1 MPSFVQQPPLRLLL
15 LALRRLSGWLGPT
28 LRQLSSRRALLGL
41 AGAVALT
48 YALAVL
54 WYVRSTPDLGIKSA
68 FSPIVKG
75 QPRDVVAGPEGILP
89 RAGDRIVQVADWP
102 IATWPDLLLAP
113 IKLQKWLDTHDA
125 LPPWAKRGSEGDSES
140 IHVRVSFERDR
151 DEGSGPLRFTAW
163 CQLGP
168 PHLDEMVPSL
178 LWFCLKLTLF
188 TCGALVM
195 WKRPADGA
203 AAQFFLLCVVTL
215 GAYMGGYHWT
225 HLSTAPPLM
234 IGFIVCGVLLPPV
247 SLHFFL
253 VFPRAKEVLVRR
265 PWRTLLTVYG
275 LPVCVLAILLG
286 LYLRVRWLF
295 HHQYPA
301 EVLDTAVEQLLGA
314 IYVSIAVS
322 AIWYVAS
329 VLALVHSYRTI
340 TDLTERNQVKWILY
354 GALGSLVPIGYS
366 LVLAIW
372 RPDDF
377 GAGAATWPMFAA
389 SALVT
394 VSFIVSITRYRLLE
408 LDQIVNAGVVYFVLA
423 GLVYYAVI
431 FLGTLVFNQMIAGP
445 RLSEAVR
452 VSITALVLLLVLDLV
467 RSRLRKALDRRFSRE
482 KYHLDRTLQ
491 RMGEAVQQLVDP
503 PTLLQRLL
511 QASAELLGV
520 SSGAVYLRQGEPPAY
535 RLAGALG
542 PGQPAMELPADCPLL
557 QQLRVGEI
565 VTARLRIGAA
575 LSPAQQQLRGLGGE
589 VAHPLSHEGSLLAVL
604 VLGPRE
610 HAPYRQEDLNLLAA
624 IARITALA
632 LASAEGHQTIDLLR
646 HDLQAKVEKIAEQQ
660 RRILTLQSQLRRA
673 AGSRQP
679 TAGSAEQ
686 TLPAAGCPLPA
697 ASGIVGSSPQMRQ
710 LLEMVRKVAATDAVV
725 LIRGESG
732 TGKELLAQAV
742 HEASPRAGKAFVK
755 VHCAALS
762 PTLLESELFGH
773 VKGAFTGAIH
783 NKTGRFEL
791 ANGGTLLLDE
801 IGDISLEVQTKL
813 LRVLQ
818 EKTIERVGSS
828 EPVKVDVRILAA
840 THQDLEGLIR
850 QGRFREDLFYRLN
863 VFPLVVP
870 PLRQRAED
878 IAELALFFLQRCA
891 ARCKKEMTQI
901 EDDALCALKGYSWP
915 GNVRQLENVIE
926 RAVVIAEGP
935 VITLNDLPLELVERL
950 PASPLAAWPEKDGD
964 LPPLGGPGLRREERE
979 RRERELLIRALRA
992 AAGNKAEAAR
1002 ALGLARSTLVSRLK
1016 RYGLG

>member
-1 MPSFVQQPPLRLLL
+1 MSFLSYRPSLERLPAALL
-15 LALRRLSGWLGPT
+15 QA
-28 LRQLSSRRALLGL
+28 LRQLPSRRGLLGL
-41 AGAVALT
+41 AGALALI

-54 WYVRSTPDLGIKSA
+54 WYVRSTPDLGFKSA
-68 FSPIVKG
+68 FSPVVKG
-75 QPRDVVAGPEGILP
+75 KPRDVMAGPEGTLP
-89 RAGDRIVQVADWP
+89 RAGDRIVQVGDLS
-102 IATWPDLLLAP
+102 ITTWPELLLAP
-113 IKLQKWLDTHDA
+113 LKLQQWLDAHSS
-125 LPPWAKRGSEGDSES
+125 LPSWAKAPVDDGEGFQ
-140 IHVRVSFERDR
+140 VRVLFERDSE
-151 DEGSGPLRFTAW
+151 DGGKPQRFTAW
-163 CQLGP
+163 CKLGP
-168 PHLDEMVPSL
+168 PHLDELAPSL

-195 WKRPADGA
+195 WKRPADRA
-203 AAQFFLLCVVTL
+203 ASQFFLLCVVTL

-225 HLSTAPPLM
+225 HITTAPPLM

-247 SLHFFL
+247 SLHFYL
-253 VFPRAKEVLVRR
+253 VFPRTKEVLARHPR
-265 PWRTLLTVYG
+265 RTLLAVYG
-275 LPVCVLAILLG
+275 LPLLVLVILLA

-295 HHQYPA
+295 QHQYPA
-301 EVLDTAVEQLLGA
+301 EVLDTAVEQLLSA
-314 IYVSIAVS
+314 IYLSISVS

-366 LVLAIW
+366 LSLAIW

-408 LDQIVNAGVVYFVLA
+408 LDQIVNAGVIYFVLA

-431 FLGTLVFNQMIAGP
+431 FLGTLIFNQVIAGP
-445 RLSEAVR
+445 RLSEALR
-452 VSITALVLLLVLDLV
+452 VSTTALVLLLVLDLA

-482 KYHLDRTLQ
+482 KVHLDRTLQ

-520 SSGAVYLRQGEPPAY
+520 AGGAVYLRQGEPPIFC
-535 RLAGALG
+535 LAGTLG
-542 PGQPAMELPADCPLL
+542 PGQPKAELPADCPLL
-557 QQLRVGEI
+557 SELRAGGT
-565 VTARLRIGAA
+565 VTARLRVGAA
-575 LSPAQQQLRGLGGE
+575 LGLAQQQLRSLGGE
-589 VAHPLSHEGSLLAVL
+589 VAHPLTHEGSLLAVL

-624 IARITALA
+624 FARITALA

-660 RRILTLQSQLRRA
+660 RRILTLQSQLRRQGTGVREPGTGNREQQSEDRSLRPVS
-673 AGSRQP
+673 GSLSP
-679 TAGSAEQ
+679 S
-686 TLPAAGCPLPA
+686 
-697 ASGIVGSSPQMRQ
+697 SGIIGSSSRMRQ
-710 LLEMVRKVAATDAVV
+710 LLDMVRKVAATDAVV
-725 LIRGESG
+725 LVRGESG

-742 HEASPRAGKAFVK
+742 HEASPRAGKSFVK

-773 VKGAFTGAIH
+773 VKGAFTGAISH
-783 NKTGRFEL
+783 KTGRFE
-791 ANGGTLLLDE
+791 AAHGGTLFLDE

-818 EKTIERVGSS
+818 EKTIERVGAS

-850 QGRFREDLFYRLN
+850 RGRFREDLFYRLN
-863 VFPLVVP
+863 VFPVVVP
-870 PLRQRAED
+870 PLRERPED
-878 IAELALFFLQRCA
+878 IPELALFFLQRCA
-891 ARCKKEMTQI
+891 ARCKKDVAQI
-901 EDDALCALKGYSWP
+901 EDDVLCALKSYTWP

-935 VITLNDLPLELVERL
+935 AITLSDLPAELADGTESVSL
-950 PASPLAAWPEKDGD
+950 SAWPEEDGE
-964 LPPLGGPGLRREERE
+964 LSPLVGLGLRREERE
-979 RRERELLIRALRA
+979 RRERELIVRALRA
-992 AAGNKAEAAR
+992 ASGNKAEAAR

-1016 RYGLG
+1016 RYGLS